1 MVSANNND
9 RTVMVEVA
17 YATPARQVIYR
28 LPVATGTTM
37 EEAIRL
43 SGVLEAFP
51 EIDLMRTAIGVFGE
65 PARLDDRVGPDD
77 RIEIYRSL
85 IADPKQAR
93 RRRATRSKKP
103 RGAR

>member
-1 MVSANNND
+1 
-9 RTVMVEVA
+9 MVEVA
-17 YATPARQVIYR
+17 YAIPARQVIYKLR
-28 LPVATGTTM
+28 VATGTTM
-37 EEAIRL
+37 EEAIQL

-51 EIDLMRTAIGVFGE
+51 EIDLTHTAIGVFGE

-85 IADPKQAR
+85 NADPKQAR
-93 RRRATRSKKP
+93 RHRATRSKRP